1 MKEFGSDFHY
11 IEPDKN
17 IYTFFDLYHGSNL
30 YANGRQAIQALIFHT
45 GWKRIWMPDYFCYE
59 IIDAIKKIDIQ
70 ICYYP
75 DNPLSD
81 DRREVDKLKFEDGD
95 VLFRMNYF
103 GLRAYR
109 SNAGLNVP
117 VIEDHSHD
125 LVGDWATHSNADW
138 CIASLRKTLPI
149 PEGGILWSPKNHQLP
164 EPAVQFDENILLAKK
179 RWKAMRLKKDYIE
192 NKISDKNEFRKLFL
206 ETESDFDKLPI
217 AQITQDCIAF
227 LNKFDTK
234 TWFQQKQVNW
244 NVLSDIQSDK
254 VQLLKRETETCNN
267 FSFIMLFQEAVTRDE
282 ARNLLIANSIYPAIL
297 WEIPEEKPG
306 AKDISDKML
315 SIACDGRYST
325 EDILIL
331 KSKIE
336 NILKHV

>member
-11 IEPDKN
+11 IEPDSN
-17 IYTFFDLYHGSNL
+17 SHTFFDHYKRSNL
-30 YANGRQAIQALIFHT
+30 YANGRHAIQALISYA

-81 DRREVDKLKFEDGD
+81 DRREIDKIKFEEGD

-125 LVGDWATHSNADW
+125 LAGDWAIYSNADW

-149 PEGGILWSPKNHQLP
+149 PEGGILWSPKKHQLP
-164 EPAVQFDENILLAKK
+164 EPAMQFDKNILIAKK
-179 RWKAMRLKKDYIE
+179 RWKAMRLKKDYLE

-206 ETESDFDKLPI
+206 ETESEFDELPI
-217 AQITQDCIAF
+217 AAITEDCKEF
-227 LNKFDTK
+227 LSKFDVK
-234 TWFQQKQVNW
+234 TWFQRKQLNW
-244 NVLSDIQSDK
+244 LILSDIQSDK
-254 VQLLKRETETCNN
+254 VQILKRETEACNN
-267 FSFIMLFQEAVTRDE
+267 FSFIMLFQNTVIRDE
-282 ARNLLIANSIYPAIL
+282 VKNGLIVNSIYPAIL
-297 WEIPEEKPG
+297 WAIPEDRSGP
-306 AKDISDKML
+306 KDISDKML

-331 KSKIE
+331 KNKIE